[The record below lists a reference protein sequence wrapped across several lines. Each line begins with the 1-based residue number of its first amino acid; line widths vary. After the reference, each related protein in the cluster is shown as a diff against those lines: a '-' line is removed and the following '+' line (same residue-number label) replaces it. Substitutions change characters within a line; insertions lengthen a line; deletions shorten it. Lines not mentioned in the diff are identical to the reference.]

1 MTMGAYDGT
10 DVCETV
16 GIFILYQ
23 LSHKYNK
30 NNIDLYKDNSLA
42 VFKNISGLQSDTSK
56 KHFKNI
62 FRKNNLNIIVKGHLK
77 IVDYL
82 LVTLNLSDDSYKPF
96 DKLNNDINYI
106 HKGSYYLPGI

>member
-1 MTMGAYDGT
+1 MTMGAYDGA

-42 VFKNISGLQSDTSK
+42 VFKNISGLQSDKSK
-56 KHFKNI
+56 KILRTYSVK
-62 FRKNNLNIIVKGHLK
+62 II
-77 IVDYL
+77 
-82 LVTLNLSDDSYKPF
+82 
-96 DKLNNDINYI
+96 
-106 HKGSYYLPGI
+106 